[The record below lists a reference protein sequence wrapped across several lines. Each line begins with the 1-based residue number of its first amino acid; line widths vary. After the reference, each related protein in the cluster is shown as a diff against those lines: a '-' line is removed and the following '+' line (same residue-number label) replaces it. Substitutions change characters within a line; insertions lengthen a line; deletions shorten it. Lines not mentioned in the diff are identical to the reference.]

1 MPIEG
6 TWNIKY
12 VEDTTM
18 FEKPKIL
25 ELNLTYSELTRDADN
40 KVVEFKPRNDRESI
54 NNVTNVPIFI
64 DSLLGIHVKPIE
76 GKDFRI
82 ENYYGRRI
90 TT

>member
-40 KVVEFKPRNDRESI
+40 KVVEFKPRNDRFYKTRI
-54 NNVTNVPIFI
+54 NFYA
-64 DSLLGIHVKPIE
+64 D
-76 GKDFRI
+76 
-82 ENYYGRRI
+82 RRYMNQ
-90 TT
+90 